1 MRIFGRLAPIALAS
15 LALVACGAKE
25 APPVAAVPLVS
36 VAAPLSERVRDW
48 DDFTGRFEAAQ
59 QVEVRARTGG
69 YLQAVHFRDG
79 EFVQKGQLLFTLD
92 ARPAQAQLAAAQAQA
107 SQARTELKRAE
118 SLLAAQAIS
127 QEEYESRRSA
137 AAVAEATLRARRL
150 DVEFTRVTAS
160 IPGRVSAR
168 RVDPGNLIA
177 GGTSAGDVLTTIVSS
192 DPIHF
197 IFDASEAQLLKL
209 QRQAGGVAA
218 APVQVR
224 LQDEAEYRWSG
235 TVDFLDNV
243 VDAQSGATRIRA
255 LIRNPN
261 GFLKPGMYGAARMA
275 GAGAYD
281 ALLIPETAIV
291 ADGPRK
297 VAYVVAP
304 DGSTQARP
312 LTLGPQID
320 SLRVIRGGLRPSDR
334 VVVNGV
340 QRVRPGQ
347 KVQAKNTTITRQTA
361 QAAPRTASA
370 TAPASTGSIIARA
383 PSA

>member
-1 MRIFGRLAPIALAS
+1 MRIFRTLAPVALAS
-15 LALVACGAKE
+15 LALAACGAKE
-25 APPVAAVPLVS
+25 GPPVVAAPVVS
-36 VAAPLSERVRDW
+36 VATPLQETVRDW
-48 DDFTGRFEAAQ
+48 EDFTGRFEAAQ

-69 YLQAVHFRDG
+69 YLQAAHFREG
-79 EFVQKGQLLFTLD
+79 EFVRKGQLLFTLD
-92 ARPAQAQLAAAQAQA
+92 PRPAQAQLAAAQAQA
-107 SQARTELKRAE
+107 GQARTELKRAE
-118 SLLAAQAIS
+118 SLLAARAIS
-127 QEEYESRRSA
+127 QEEYDSRRSA

-160 IPGRVSAR
+160 ISGRVSAR

-243 VDAQSGATRIRA
+243 VDAQSGSTRIRA
-255 LIRNPN
+255 RIANPT
-261 GFLKPGMYGAARMA
+261 GFLKAGMYGAARMG
-275 GAGAYD
+275 GAGAYQ

-297 VAYVVAP
+297 VAYVVAA
-304 DGSTQARP
+304 DGGAQARP

-320 SLRVIRGGLRPSDR
+320 GLRVIRGGLRPDDR

-347 KVQAKNTTITRQTA
+347 KVQPKNTTITRQATR
-361 QAAPRTASA
+361 AAPRAAPA
-370 TAPASTGSIIARA
+370 TAPASSGSIVR
-383 PSA
+383 